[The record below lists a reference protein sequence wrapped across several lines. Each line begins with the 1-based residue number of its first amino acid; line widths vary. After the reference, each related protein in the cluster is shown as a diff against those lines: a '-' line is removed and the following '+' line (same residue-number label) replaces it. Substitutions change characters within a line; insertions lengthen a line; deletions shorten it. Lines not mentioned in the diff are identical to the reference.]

1 MSSLKDAKYEPF
13 EVESFTQAQ
22 WEELTRYHNEVQA
35 WLFPELPKK
44 SVEVLKQIYTFEDLR
59 RNVYRVMAWDDSRE
73 KMYGA
78 GGL

>member
-44 SVEVLKQIYTFEDLR
+44 SVEVLKQIYTFEDPR
-59 RNVYRVMAWDDSRE
+59 RHVYRVMAWDDSRE